1 MTDQPSSW
9 AVVRRLL
16 AASSTPHQPDL
27 PEAIPWSGMAR
38 LARNYGLGPL
48 LHAAIQENGLD
59 VPREIGDPL
68 KEAYYRLAAANAVR
82 FQELAK
88 VLATLSAA
96 GIPVL
101 VLKGALLAETVYGNL
116 ALRPMSDLDLLI
128 PRERIHEI
136 PQVLAPLGYRLS
148 AGEAGYSFAYDTL
161 FCGEIIL
168 CKDTPVLPVVL
179 DVHWHLLA
187 VEWFHHTG
195 RVDLEALWETV
206 CPLRIDGTPARQLC
220 PEDNLLHLC
229 LHAGISH
236 SYVYLLNLI
245 DIDHAIS
252 IYRDLDWDRFLQRA
266 RDFQVRSAA
275 YFGLR
280 FTRDLFDTPIPDRV
294 LNALRPGRFRCWGV
308 RRLADPERLVLGA
321 QPPLS
326 RRSRYLLHLALI
338 DSLPGFLRLAR
349 YLFLPSGDW
358 LATRYALT
366 NPSAVLLA
374 RFWHPLR
381 AAGLALAAIA
391 RLAQER
397 LLHRTTQH

>member
-16 AASSTPHQPDL
+16 AASSKPHKPDL
-27 PEAIPWSGMAR
+27 PEAIPWSDMAR
-38 LARNYGLGPL
+38 LAQNYGLGPL
-48 LHAAIQENGLD
+48 LHAAIRENGLD
-59 VPREIGDPL
+59 APREIGDRL
-68 KEAYYRLAAANAVR
+68 QETYYQLAAANAVR

-88 VLATLSAA
+88 VLTTLSAA
-96 GIPVL
+96 RIPVL

-358 LATRYALT
+358 LATRYALNHPAT
-366 NPSAVLLA
+366 VLLA

-381 AAGLALAAIA
+381 AAGLAFIA
-391 RLAQER
+391 VAGLAQER
-397 LLHRTTQH
+397 LLHKTT

>member
-9 AVVRRLL
+9 ATVRRLL
-16 AASSTPHQPDL
+16 AASSKPHKLDL
-27 PEAIPWSGMAR
+27 PEPIPWSDTAH
-38 LARNYGLGPL
+38 LAQDYGLGPL
-48 LHAAIQENGLD
+48 LHAAIQENGID
-59 VPREIGDPL
+59 VPREIGHSL
-68 KEAYYRLAAANAVR
+68 QEAYYQLAAANAVR

-88 VLATLSAA
+88 VLTTLSAA

-128 PRERIHEI
+128 PRERIHDI
-136 PQVLAPLGYRLS
+136 PQVLAPLGYHLN

-168 CKDTPVLPVVL
+168 YKETPVLPVVL

-187 VEWFHHTG
+187 VEWFHHSG
-195 RVDLEALWETV
+195 DVDLDALWETV
-206 CPLRIDGTPARQLC
+206 CPLTIDGTPARQLC

-245 DIDHAIS
+245 DIDHAIAA
-252 IYRDLDWDRFLQRA
+252 YGDLNWDRFLQRA
-266 RDFQVRSAA
+266 RDFQVRSAV

-294 LNALRPGRFRCWGV
+294 MDDLRPGRFRCWGV

-338 DSLPGFLRLAR
+338 DSLPGLLRLVR

-366 NPSAVLLA
+366 NPATVLLA

-381 AAGLALAAIA
+381 AAGLAFAAVA

-397 LLHRTTQH
+397 FLHMTTQH

>member
-9 AVVRRLL
+9 AAVRRLL
-16 AASSTPHQPDL
+16 AASSKPYNADL
-27 PEAIPWSGMAR
+27 PETVPWSDVAR
-38 LARNYGLGPL
+38 LAQNYGFGPL

-68 KEAYYRLAAANAVR
+68 QEAYYQLAAANAVR
-82 FQELAK
+82 FQELAR
-88 VLATLSAA
+88 VLTTLSAA

-136 PQVLAPLGYRLS
+136 PQILAPLGYRLN

-168 CKDTPVLPVVL
+168 YKETPVLPVVL

-187 VEWFHHTG
+187 VEWFHHTA
-195 RVDLEALWETV
+195 RVDLEALWERV
-206 CPLRIDGTPARQLC
+206 CPLSIDGTPAQQLC

-245 DIDHAIS
+245 DIDRTIAACQ
-252 IYRDLDWDRFLQRA
+252 DLDWDRFLDRA
-266 RDFQVRSAA
+266 RDFQVRSAV
-275 YFGLR
+275 YFGLH

-294 LNALRPGRFRCWGV
+294 LDDLSPGRFRCWGV
-308 RRLADPERLVLGA
+308 HHLADPQRLVPRV

-326 RRSRYLLHLALI
+326 RRSRYLLHLTLI
-338 DSLPGFLRLAR
+338 DSLPGMLRLAR
-349 YLFLPSGDW
+349 YLFLPSGEW
-358 LATRYALT
+358 LATRYGLT
-366 NPSAVLLA
+366 KPSTVLLA

-381 AAGLALAAIA
+381 AAGLAVAAVA

-397 LLHRTTQH
+397 LLHRSTQH